1 MYSFK
6 EKNKHL
12 RRLLAREHA
21 EVDLEMLKR
30 VDPRNNQL
38 PSFEH
43 SPVRHAE
50 NILYTLLD
58 FVKAEEIRENRR
70 QIILAK
76 EQADREA
83 AEKAA
88 KEQAD
93 RDAAEKESKEQAE
106 RDAEEQ
112 AEKEKESE
120 NRISEL
126 ESELE
131 DAEIERDDVIEERDE
146 LEDKLSES
154 ETALEETNTELEAE
168 KKSVSPPKAT
178 EISKAKMTIVKKP
191 ANAKK
196 KTNTPASTGKTSRT
210 KTSK

>member
-76 EQADREA
+76 EQADR
-83 AEKAA
+83 
-88 KEQAD
+88 
-93 RDAAEKESKEQAE
+93 DAAEKESKEQAE

-131 DAEIERDDVIEERDE
+131 EAETERDDVIEERDE

-154 ETALEETNTELEAE
+154 ETALEETKAELEAE

-178 EISKAKMTIVKKP
+178 EVSKAKMTIVKKP

-196 KTNTPASTGKTSRT
+196 KTNTPASTGKTSQT

>member
-76 EQADREA
+76 EQT
-83 AEKAA
+83 
-88 KEQAD
+88 
-93 RDAAEKESKEQAE
+93 E

-178 EISKAKMTIVKKP
+178 EVPKAKMTIVKKP
-191 ANAKK
+191 ENAKK